1 VDAVVSPTSIGLN
14 KHSGSPKLALQPGQF
29 IDALVLQIVDSDTVR
44 LAIGD
49 TVVDLQTQVALLP
62 GSTVRLAV
70 RGTPSDMKLV
80 VLGVST
86 KGINPD
92 ATHKAAPLWSP
103 GGEGVADTAPPAA
116 RPAGAPEAAH
126 ATGADPT
133 RALNLAVRAAAPRQD
148 GLAPL
153 FADLAATLAALPPPA
168 RAAAMQVLAFRI
180 GADTGISPAEL
191 RTAVARSGIF
201 LEQRLAS
208 VVSDGAPAPTAAGDF
223 KLALVE
229 LRQAL
234 RAAAQAEPSAP
245 PTAPAHPAPSGQAP
259 PPYRGAPPVAQPAV
273 ASELSA
279 AAAPEDIIGVLIE
292 RTEGALA
299 RQTLLQ
305 AASMPEAS
313 RSGAADQTGAR
324 WQFEIPLVAPGATAI
339 AQFEVERDGSRPAAE
354 ELAVRCRAAFALDI
368 EPLGPVH
375 VQVSLTGQRA
385 TVRLWAERDAAAA
398 ALREDAGELASALRA
413 AALDPA
419 DIVVRD
425 GAPPRPASASSSG
438 RFVDRAT

>member
-1 VDAVVSPTSIGLN
+1 MDAVVSPTSIGLN

-29 IDALVLQIVDSDTVR
+29 IDALVLQIVDSNTVR

-49 TVVDLQTQVALLP
+49 TVVDLQTQVALVP
-62 GSTVRLAV
+62 GSSVRLAV
-70 RGTPSDMKLV
+70 RGMPPDLKLV
-80 VLGVST
+80 VLGVNT
-86 KGINPD
+86 RGINPD
-92 ATHKAAPLWSP
+92 AAHKAAPLLAP
-103 GGEGVADTAPPAA
+103 GGEGVADAATPAA
-116 RPAGAPEAAH
+116 RPAGSPDAAH
-126 ATGADPT
+126 ASGADPA
-133 RALNLAVRAAAPRQD
+133 RALTLAVRAAAPRQD

-168 RAAAMQVLAFRI
+168 RAAAMQVLAFRVR
-180 GADTGISPAEL
+180 ADAAVSPAAL

-208 VVSDGAPAPTAAGDF
+208 VASDGVLAPTGADDF
-223 KLALVE
+223 KLALIE
-229 LRQAL
+229 LRHAL
-234 RAAAQAEPSAP
+234 RTAAQAESSALP
-245 PTAPAHPAPSGQAP
+245 HPAPSGQAP

-273 ASELSA
+273 ASELSP
-279 AAAPEDIIGVLIE
+279 AAAPGDIIDVLIE
-292 RTEGALA
+292 RTESALA

-305 AASMPEAS
+305 AASMPDAS
-313 RSGAADQTGAR
+313 RSGAADPTGAR
-324 WQFEIPLVAPGATAI
+324 WQFEIPLVAPGGTAV
-339 AQFEVERDGSRPAAE
+339 AQFEVERDGGRPATE
-354 ELAVRCRAAFALDI
+354 EQAVPCRAAFSLDI

-398 ALREDAGELASALRA
+398 ALRDNAAELASALRA
-413 AALDPA
+413 AALEPG